1 MKDLSELTL
10 ADIQPSQFYISEQKL
25 SAVERWFTPSD
36 LSNFG
41 PIPIKLL
48 DGVPVMTDGHTRA
61 VAALRAGLAAVP
73 LVWDEDELD
82 WRMYR
87 ACVTAC
93 RSRGIGSPWDLLDRI
108 VSAEAYAVRW
118 DRWCDRMQASVAA
131 GPTLQIFTSYTDL
144 DGPRL
149 MEVYAESNYENTD
162 YFFPELEDKALAVR
176 KVEEGFLTFLRDEF
190 FAGPGPAYCVWEE
203 AGEWV
208 SALRLNEVEPG
219 LYYLEA
225 LETRPG
231 YRRQGYAARLLE
243 AVIDRL
249 KAKGPF
255 RVCDCVSKRNEP
267 SIRTHLAC
275 GFRIASETGH
285 DYLQNT
291 DDPGDYGFEYRYD
304 GKGADHDQG

>member
-25 SAVERWFTPSD
+25 AAVERWFTPND

-61 VAALRAGLAAVP
+61 VAALRAGLVAVP
-73 LVWDEDELD
+73 LIWDEDELD

-87 ACVTAC
+87 ACVMAC
-93 RSRGIGSPWDLLDRI
+93 RSRGIGSPWDLLGRI
-108 VSAEAYAVRW
+108 VPAEAYAVQW
-118 DRWCDRMQASVAA
+118 DRWCDRMQSSVEA
-131 GPTLQIFTSYTDL
+131 GPMLHVITAYADL

-149 MEVYAESNYENTD
+149 MEVYAESNRENTD
-162 YFFPELEDKALAVR
+162 YFFPDMTDKALAVK
-176 KVEEGFLTFLRDEF
+176 KVEEGFLQFLRDEF
-190 FAGPGPAYCVWEE
+190 FAGPGPVYYVLEE

-208 SALRLNEVEPG
+208 SALRLNEVQPG

-231 YRRQGYAARLLE
+231 YRRQGCAARLLHR
-243 AVIDRL
+243 VIEHL
-249 KAKGPF
+249 KEKGPF
-255 RVCDCVSKRNEP
+255 RLCDCVSKGNEP
-267 SIRTHLAC
+267 SVRTHLAC
-275 GFRIASETGH
+275 GFRIVSETGH
-285 DYLQNT
+285 DYLQGA
-291 DDPGDYGFEYRYD
+291 DDPGDYGFEYRFD
-304 GKGADHDQG
+304 GQEPDHDQG